1 MNTNDIESRLSAATG
16 RASESLQGTYDAIQ
30 SNMDL
35 TDAEREAKAVE
46 ANSAA
51 TDALFAATVENI
63 NALVDRHEELFEEL
77 FVADS
82 TAFTTTQA
90 SVIGLDDEALALRAS
105 RAARSK
111 NDTLARVVA
120 SEADARGLDDLAYA
134 ALRPWPEM
142 GEAYSELKSIPSP
155 ELRAR
160 RIENVVNHGLP
171 MPSLERVRPTPEQH
185 RGRDAERARRIF
197 GKHLA

>member
-16 RASESLQGTYDAIQ
+16 RAHEGLQDAYSAVQ

-35 TDAEREAKAVE
+35 TDSEREAEAAQ

-51 TDALFAATVENI
+51 TERLWQATAENV
-63 NALVDRHEELFEEL
+63 NALVDRGEELHEEL

-82 TAFTTTQA
+82 TAFTAMQDN
-90 SVIGLDDEALALRAS
+90 VIGLDDEALALRAS

-120 SEADARGLDDLAYA
+120 GEADARGLDDLAYA
-134 ALRPWPEM
+134 ALKPWPEM

-160 RIENVVNHGLP
+160 RIKNVVEHGLP
-171 MPSLERVRPTPEQH
+171 MPTLERVRPTPEQH
-185 RGRDAERARRIF
+185 RALDAERAGRVF